1 MRAIPTFAGAAIL
14 VIGLLMMNLGAYKY
28 TVEVPRTETR
38 IIFNEIRLSPIGDYA
53 VKDVDLRQGYLVNLQ
68 GSVALPGSNSS
79 GIINL
84 YVMNN
89 NEYQRW
95 RNGEK
100 NIDYVLSLER
110 IERFNETFV
119 SAQNG
124 TLYILFDNTIDPK
137 YKKEVTLSAKYSFET
152 MVPESREEKIL
163 TQAGYPL
170 AILGVISLVYGL
182 VRKPVVRWE

>member
-1 MRAIPTFAGAAIL
+1 MRATPTFAGAAIL
-14 VIGLLMMNLGAYKY
+14 VIALLMMYFGAYTY

-38 IIFNEIRLSPIGDYA
+38 IIFTEIKLSPIGDYA
-53 VKDVDLRQGYLVNLQ
+53 VKDLDLRQGYLVNLQ
-68 GSVALPGSNSS
+68 GSVTVPDSNSS

-100 NIDYVLSLER
+100 NIDYVLSRER
-110 IERFNETFV
+110 IEEFNETFV
-119 SAQNG
+119 LGQNG
-124 TLYILFDNTIDPK
+124 TFHILFDNTIDPK

-152 MVPESREEKIL
+152 MVPENREERIL
-163 TQAGYPL
+163 KQAGYPL

-182 VRKPVVRWE
+182 VRKTVVRWE